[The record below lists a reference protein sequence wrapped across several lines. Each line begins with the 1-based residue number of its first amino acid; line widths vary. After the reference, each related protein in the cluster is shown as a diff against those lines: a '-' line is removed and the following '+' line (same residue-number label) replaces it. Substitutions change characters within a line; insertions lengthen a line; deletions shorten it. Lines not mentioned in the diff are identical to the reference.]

1 MPRENAHSQDQD
13 PGLAAGLDRAGE
25 GCDGKQVTFAGVRAA
40 PGLLQELPRHDVS
53 RAWGFCDPRLPF
65 VILLVRTSA
74 HYNIFSGK
82 EQDVLIVKLRSLV
95 QCII

>member
-13 PGLAAGLDRAGE
+13 PGLAAGLDRAGQD
-25 GCDGKQVTFAGVRAA
+25 CDGKQVAFARVRAA

-53 RAWGFCDPRLPF
+53 RDFVSPSLVRPDF
-65 VILLVRTSA
+65 VILLVRTAA

-82 EQDVLIVKLRSLV
+82 EQDVLIVKPRSLV
-95 QCII
+95 